1 MTDRLCTSRKQT
13 GSNPDLASYRAAS
26 CFMLIP
32 EERIDMENI
41 ISQYTREQTIEDGVL
56 IDVSRMAKAFK

>member
-1 MTDRLCTSRKQT
+1 
-13 GSNPDLASYRAAS
+13 
-26 CFMLIP
+26 
-32 EERIDMENI
+32 MENI